1 MPYRQ
6 NVQYFLQQNIGDR
19 GLAEHELDSLN
30 SSARL
35 ALYHTVDNI
44 KDPAYP
50 LFSLPQKVDDIT
62 AMTDVANR
70 FRDSF
75 TDVVVLGTG
84 GSSLGAKAV
93 AELSATDEGPNGPNL
108 HVDINIDQ
116 YGFANFINNL
126 PLATTGWIIVSKS
139 GSTAETLMQFM
150 SILPK
155 LRAELGD
162 TALPKHIVVI
172 TEPRDSALMRLAQT
186 FHLPVLDH
194 DPNIGGRYSVLSVVG
209 MLPALIVGLDPS
221 AFRAGAAE
229 VVNHVLSVSPG
240 SAMEADPIR
249 GAVYSHALYQ
259 HRGIENTVMIAY
271 GDKFES
277 FCRWYRQL
285 WAESLGKNGCGT
297 TPSYGM
303 GPVDQHSQL
312 QLWLDGP
319 SDKMFTVLG
328 ICTKTT
334 GIAPSNHQ
342 DFAIDPEIAAL
353 AGMDFMAGRRLEDLM
368 DACRLGTIQTLAKYG
383 CPVRTMDVDHLDE
396 YSMGGLLMHFMIET
410 IAASA
415 LMKVNPFDQPAV
427 EHGKILAKQYLSEP
441 SPAPQAVQ
449 YDLAS

>member
-1 MPYRQ
+1 MQ
-6 NVQYFLQQNIGDR
+6 SEIGDR
-19 GLAEHELDSLN
+19 GLSASELDALRAP
-30 SSARL
+30 ARL
-35 ALYHTVDNI
+35 ALYHTVENI

-50 LFSLPQKVDDIT
+50 LFSLPQKVDDMP
-62 AMTDVANR
+62 AMVSIANH
-70 FRDSF
+70 FRDTFS
-75 TDVVVLGTG
+75 DVVVLGTG

-93 AELSATDEGPNGPNL
+93 AELSAKDGGQSGPKL

-116 YGFANFINNL
+116 YGFANFVNNL
-126 PLATTGWIIVSKS
+126 PLSTTGWIVVSKS
-139 GSTAETLMQFM
+139 GGTAETLMQFM

-162 TALPKHIVVI
+162 SALPKHIVVI
-172 TEPRDSALMRLAQT
+172 TEPRDSALMRLART
-186 FHLPVLDH
+186 FKLPVLDH
-194 DPNIGGRYSVLSVVG
+194 DPKIGGRYSVLSVVG

-221 AFRAGAAE
+221 AFRAGAAD
-229 VVNHVLSVSPG
+229 VMNQVLSVTPTN
-240 SAMEADPIR
+240 ALEAEPIL

-259 HRGIENTVMIAY
+259 NKGIANTVLIAY

-328 ICTKTT
+328 TCTKTT
-334 GIAPSNHQ
+334 GRAPSNHQ
-342 DFAIDPEIAAL
+342 DFAIDADIAAM

-368 DACRLGTIQTLAKYG
+368 DACRLGTTQTLARFG

-396 YSMGGLLMHFMIET
+396 YSLGGLLMHFMIET

-427 EHGKILAKQYLSEP
+427 EHGKVLAKQYLCDEKGDRQP
-441 SPAPQAVQ
+441 VYQM
-449 YDLAS
+449 AS